1 MIGLSTMKNEFTCDG
16 MTRGTTAGTTVWIRQ
31 TGTNECM
38 TMHCSACF
46 VTHIVDEASSSLALA
61 ILAGANSPGRVH
73 RPCRPCIFNYYDA
86 GSRQLMPAQDNFCW
100 PESIQ

>member
-38 TMHCSACF
+38 TMHCSTCF
-46 VTHIVDEASSSLALA
+46 VTHIVDVALLPLLLEYNC
-61 ILAGANSPGRVH
+61 IWREPKSPARSH
-73 RPCRPCIFNYYDA
+73 
-86 GSRQLMPAQDNFCW
+86 L
-100 PESIQ
+100 E